1 MKILTTLNSID
12 EFNEIKQVS
21 DGIVLA
27 NNKVSARYDKSLNN
41 DEILQ
46 LVKKCNTAKMD
57 CYLLVTAIFQDD
69 NISNAY
75 DIINEFK
82 DTNLLYIYSDLA
94 IYEILK
100 EFDIVKKGV
109 YNPNTLITNYVDF
122 LFWGDYKIKGLFPS
136 LEIPLNDISVIGHN
150 KKRKLYYK
158 GFGYNV
164 MFQSKRKLLTS
175 YKDEKGLDINVNSDN
190 LTLVEETRNEDYKII
205 ENEFG
210 THIFQHGIHNILPA
224 IDIITDDIDYLF
236 LDGRFIEFNKY
247 LEVINTYKDALCD
260 LDHLNLYNH
269 KIEKLFNN
277 LTYDF
282 LYEDSVFKKG
292 DF

>member
-150 KKRKLYYK
+150 KKR
-158 GFGYNV
+158 
-164 MFQSKRKLLTS
+164 
-175 YKDEKGLDINVNSDN
+175 
-190 LTLVEETRNEDYKII
+190 
-205 ENEFG
+205 
-210 THIFQHGIHNILPA
+210 
-224 IDIITDDIDYLF
+224 
-236 LDGRFIEFNKY
+236 
-247 LEVINTYKDALCD
+247 
-260 LDHLNLYNH
+260 
-269 KIEKLFNN
+269 
-277 LTYDF
+277 
-282 LYEDSVFKKG
+282 
-292 DF
+292 